1 LQAQLHGDVPEGDP
15 QSSKSD
21 IMREIARKRKEELQP
36 AMAQLR
42 SAQMALKKAG
52 IFTAD
57 VTNMQVAAIA

>member
-1 LQAQLHGDVPEGDP
+1 
-15 QSSKSD
+15 
-21 IMREIARKRKEELQP
+21 MREIARKRKEELQP